1 MQVNLTGK
9 TVLLGVTGSISAYKA
24 CDLARLFIKSGA
36 QVHVVMTTS
45 AERFVSALTFEALT
59 RNPVLTDN
67 SESWSNDLNHIDI
80 GKKCDV
86 FIVAPA
92 TANTLN
98 KLSKGIADN
107 ILTQTVLAFKG
118 EMLVAPAANTQML
131 ANHYTTGSLKM
142 LGVNDYTIIKP
153 QEKLLACGD
162 VGNGALAEPN
172 EIFFEVAKALLKDDF
187 WTDRRIVVTGG
198 GSREKID
205 EVRYIS
211 NFSSGK
217 MAKALCLSLYLK
229 GADVCYIT
237 TMSNEDL
244 PSGVY
249 TIDAED
255 SKEIYEYTK
264 DAIRVSKK
272 GKMSKPSMNASDR
285 HLIQKEPYLFMVAA
299 IADFTPKFP
308 QEGKLKKS
316 MLGESWN
323 IELTQTTDI
332 LSSLDKTDIK
342 TVAFKAEMNSK
353 EGLQNAINLLTQKN
367 VDAVCYN
374 LLEDATS
381 FGGDENEITFITKDA
396 QVPLGRAD
404 KLTLSDK
411 ILHEAKKLSTNEN
424 FNANDNPKD
433 TDIT

>member
-1 MQVNLTGK
+1 MQINLRGK

-24 CDLARLFIKSGA
+24 CDLARLFIKAGA
-36 QVHVVMTTS
+36 EVHIVMTPS

-59 RNPVLTDN
+59 RNPVLTQSN
-67 SESWSNDLNHIDI
+67 ESWSSELNHIDI

-107 ILTQTVLAFKG
+107 ILTQTALAFKG

-142 LGVNDYTIIKP
+142 LGVNDYIIINP

-162 VGNGALAEPN
+162 IGNGALAEPS

-187 WTDRRIVVTGG
+187 WADRRIVVTGG
-198 GSREKID
+198 GTREKID

-217 MAKALCLSLYLK
+217 MAKALCLELYLK

-237 TMSNEDL
+237 TMGNEGL

-255 SKEIYEYTK
+255 AQEILDYTK

-272 GKMSKPSMNASDR
+272 GKMSKASMNASDR

-299 IADFTPKFP
+299 VADYKPKFP
-308 QEGKLKKS
+308 QDGKLKKS
-316 MLGESWN
+316 MLGESWRV
-323 IELTQTTDI
+323 ELTQTPDI

-342 TVAFKAEMNSK
+342 TIAFKAEMDSK
-353 EGLQNAINLLTQKN
+353 EGLHNAIALLEKKR

-374 LLEDATS
+374 LLKDATS
-381 FGGDENEITFITKDA
+381 FGGDENEITFITKEE
-396 QVPLGRAD
+396 QVALGRAD
-404 KLTLSDK
+404 KLTLCSK
-411 ILHEAKKLSTNEN
+411 ILNEAKKLSHNEN
-424 FNANDNPKD
+424 LKVRDN
-433 TDIT
+433 I

>member
-9 TVLLGVTGSISAYKA
+9 TILLGVTGSISAYKA
-24 CDLARLFIKSGA
+24 CDLARLFIKAGA
-36 QVHVVMTTS
+36 EVHVVMTPS

-59 RNPVLTDN
+59 RNAVLTEQ
-67 SESWSNDLNHIDI
+67 SESWAGDLNHIDI
-80 GKKCDV
+80 GKRCDV
-86 FIVAPA
+86 FIIAPA

-107 ILTQTVLAFKG
+107 ILTQTALAFKG
-118 EMLVAPAANTQML
+118 EMIVAPAANTQML

-142 LGVNDYTIIKP
+142 LGVNDYIIVHP
-153 QEKLLACGD
+153 QEKELACGD
-162 VGNGALAEPN
+162 VGNGALADPS
-172 EIFFEVAKALLKDDF
+172 EIFFTVAQSLLKEDF
-187 WTDRRIVVTGG
+187 WEDRRIVVTGG
-198 GSREKID
+198 GTREKID

-237 TMSNEDL
+237 TMGNEGL

-249 TIDAED
+249 TIDADDAE
-255 SKEIYEYTK
+255 EIFDYTK

-272 GKMSKPSMNASDR
+272 GKMSKASMNASDR

-299 IADFTPKFP
+299 VADYKPKYP
-308 QEGKLKKS
+308 QAGKLKKS
-316 MLGESWN
+316 MIGESWN
-323 IELTQTTDI
+323 LELTQTTDI

-342 TVAFKAEMNSK
+342 TVAFKAEMDSQ
-353 EGLQNAINLLTQKN
+353 EGLNNAVALLDKKR

-374 LLEDATS
+374 LLDDAKS

-404 KLTLSDK
+404 KLTLSAK
-411 ILHEAKKLSTNEN
+411 ILDEAKKLSHNEN
-424 FNANDNPKD
+424 QL
-433 TDIT
+433 TDID

>member
-1 MQVNLTGK
+1 MQVNLAGK
-9 TVLLGVTGSISAYKA
+9 SVLLGVTGSISAYKA
-24 CDLARLFIKSGA
+24 CDLARLFVKSGA
-36 QVHVVMTTS
+36 EVHVVMTVS

-59 RNPVLTDN
+59 RNPVLTES
-67 SESWSNDLNHIDI
+67 SESWASDVNHIDM

-86 FIVAPA
+86 FIIAPA

-153 QEKLLACGD
+153 QEKVLACGD
-162 VGNGALAEPN
+162 LGNGALAEPSN
-172 EIFFEVAKALLKDDF
+172 IFFETAKALLKEEF
-187 WTDRRIVVTGG
+187 WEDRRIVVTGG
-198 GSREKID
+198 GTREKID

-211 NFSSGK
+211 NFSSGN
-217 MAKALCLSLYLK
+217 MAKALCLSLYLR

-237 TMSNEDL
+237 TMGNEGL
-244 PSGVY
+244 PSDIY
-249 TIDAED
+249 TIDVEDAAELLD
-255 SKEIYEYTK
+255 YTK

-272 GKMSKPSMNASDR
+272 GKMSKPSMNATDR
-285 HLIQKEPYLFMVAA
+285 HIIQKEPYLFMVAA
-299 IADFTPKFP
+299 VADFTPKFP

-316 MLGESWN
+316 MIGEAWN
-323 IELTQTTDI
+323 IELKQTTDI

-342 TVAFKAEMNSK
+342 TIAFKAEMDSV
-353 EGLQNAINLLTQKN
+353 EGLNNAVNLLTQKH

-374 LLEDATS
+374 LLADAKS
-381 FGGDENEITFITKDA
+381 FGGNENEITFITSNS
-396 QVPLGRAD
+396 QTPLGRTD
-404 KLTLSDK
+404 KLTLSGK
-411 ILHEAKKLSTNEN
+411 ILDEAQKLS
-424 FNANDNPKD
+424 ND
-433 TDIT
+433 

>member
-1 MQVNLTGK
+1 MQINLAGK
-9 TVLLGVTGSISAYKA
+9 SVLLGVTGSISAYKA
-24 CDLARLFIKSGA
+24 CDLARLFIKAGA
-36 QVHVVMTTS
+36 EVHVVMTTS

-59 RNPVLTDN
+59 RNAVLTES
-67 SESWSNDLNHIDI
+67 SESWSGTLNHIDI

-86 FIVAPA
+86 FVIAPA

-107 ILTQTVLAFKG
+107 ILTQTALAFKG
-118 EMLVAPAANTQML
+118 EMIVAPAANTQML
-131 ANHYTTGSLKM
+131 ANHYTAGSLKM
-142 LGVNDYTIIKP
+142 LGVNDYIIVNP

-162 VGNGALAEPN
+162 VGNGALAEPTD
-172 EIFFEVAKALLKDDF
+172 IFFEVAKSLLKEPF
-187 WTDRRIVVTGG
+187 WEDRRIVVTGG
-198 GSREKID
+198 GTREKID

-217 MAKALCLSLYLK
+217 MAKAICLSLYLK

-237 TMSNEDL
+237 TMPHNDL
-244 PSGVY
+244 PADIY

-255 SKEIYEYTK
+255 AEEIFDYTK

-299 IADFTPKFP
+299 VADYKPKFP
-308 QEGKLKKS
+308 QNGKMKKS
-316 MLGESWN
+316 MIGDTWN
-323 IELTQTTDI
+323 IELVQTADV

-342 TVAFKAEMNSK
+342 TVAFKAEMDSQ
-353 EGLQNAINLLTQKN
+353 EGLNNALNLLTQKR

-374 LLEDATS
+374 LLDDAKS
-381 FGGDENEITFITKDA
+381 FGGDENEITFITKDD
-396 QVPLGRAD
+396 QVNLGRAD
-404 KLTLSDK
+404 KLTLAQN
-411 ILHEAKKLSTNEN
+411 ILDEAQKLSHNEN
-424 FNANDNPKD
+424 MSQSEQRLAGEV
-433 TDIT
+433 